1 MIGILGALSTVNTTF
16 CSGFANVYTHR
27 FGADLHMPDSCLAG
41 TNTGLLDFHLM
52 LPTMNSTEGIGFI
65 LAIAYAIHRFLDA
78 SIKLGIT
85 LCHVMHDVLSEAS
98 GFMVGSSLQLQK
110 SRHHKVH
117 GYNITSLVCSDIS
130 SHYYC
135 DSPDK
140 RRGEE
145 KKIITHNS
153 DPR

>member
-1 MIGILGALSTVNTTF
+1 MCTLIIDLGPISICPTAVWLERTQVCLIFIAL
-16 CSGFANVYTHR
+16 
-27 FGADLHMPDSCLAG
+27 
-41 TNTGLLDFHLM
+41 